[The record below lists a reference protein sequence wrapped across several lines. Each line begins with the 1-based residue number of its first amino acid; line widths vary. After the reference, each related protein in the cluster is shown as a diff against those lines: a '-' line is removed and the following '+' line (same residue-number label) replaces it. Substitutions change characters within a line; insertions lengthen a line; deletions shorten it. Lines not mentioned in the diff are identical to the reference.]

1 MSEEG
6 KEKREGRKQK
16 EKKRK
21 KEEEEGKRE
30 KRKGK
35 DGSGNYAWRH
45 CVTTEQGLPH
55 VYGNYTIVLAE
66 LTQLVAPGK
75 PELQQRKEKL

>member
-1 MSEEG
+1 MRKG
-6 KEKREGRKQK
+6 RRRKRGENN

-21 KEEEEGKRE
+21 KEEEEEGKRE

-35 DGSGNYAWRH
+35 GSGNYAWRH

-66 LTQLVAPGK
+66 LAQLVAPGK
-75 PELQQRKEKL
+75 PELEQRKEKL